1 MSPIGFDRQ
10 LPRDNR
16 MFNVSEGFNLNPTPE
31 PSIIDKL
38 AAMDIDIRKL
48 RVKHQSSLSS
58 YYSDSTSS
66 HSYRFAENKKDKS
79 RHYGGNHA
87 TDFFSEMPSQRLDQ
101 SKISIKS
108 GGGKQTSEMSLE
120 EKIL

>member
-1 MSPIGFDRQ
+1 
-10 LPRDNR
+10 

-66 HSYRFAENKKDKS
+66 HSYRFAEKKDKS
-79 RHYGGNHA
+79 RHFAGANHA
-87 TDFFSEMPSQRLDQ
+87 TDFFSEMPSQRLNQ
-101 SKISIKS
+101 SKISLKS
-108 GGGKQTSEMSLE
+108 GGGKQHSEMSLE
-120 EKIL
+120 EKILQGFYK

>member
-1 MSPIGFDRQ
+1 
-10 LPRDNR
+10 
-16 MFNVSEGFNLNPTPE
+16 MFNVSEGYNLNPTPE

-66 HSYRFAENKKDKS
+66 HSYRFAEKKAKS
-79 RHYGGNHA
+79 RHYGGQHA
-87 TDFFSEMPSQRLDQ
+87 TDFFSEMPSQRMNQ
-101 SKISIKS
+101 SKISLKS
-108 GGGKQTSEMSLE
+108 GGKQPSEMSLE
-120 EKIL
+120 EKILNGFYK